1 MSEYLENELQQ
12 AKKKNAGALP
22 FFLMIGG
29 IVVILVIIKL
39 VMTHMG

>member
-1 MSEYLENELQQ
+1 MSEYLENEPQQ
-12 AKKKNAGALP
+12 ERKKNVGALP

-39 VMTHMG
+39 FISRMG